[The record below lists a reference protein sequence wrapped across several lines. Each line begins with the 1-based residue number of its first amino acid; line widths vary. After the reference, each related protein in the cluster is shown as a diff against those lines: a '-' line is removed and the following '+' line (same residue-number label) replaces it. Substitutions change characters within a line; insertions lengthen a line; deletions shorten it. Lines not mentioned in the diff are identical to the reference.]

1 MRVGRAIALGLI
13 FAVSLA
19 ATAQAGDSK
28 GFSGEAAYY
37 SDDYKGLTASGAR
50 YDPSKFTCAH
60 RTLPFG
66 TRLRVTDARTHRTV
80 VVTVTD
86 RGPFNAGGG
95 EGSPHGGTRAD
106 QGHGG
111 RRALRMASAPGFA

>member
-37 SDDYKGLTASGAR
+37 SDDYKGLTASGTR

-86 RGPFNAGGG
+86 RGPFNKNRVLDLSLA
-95 EGSPHGGTRAD
+95 AAK
-106 QGHGG
+106 
-111 RRALRMASAPGFA
+111 ALRMAERGLIKVTAVVEH